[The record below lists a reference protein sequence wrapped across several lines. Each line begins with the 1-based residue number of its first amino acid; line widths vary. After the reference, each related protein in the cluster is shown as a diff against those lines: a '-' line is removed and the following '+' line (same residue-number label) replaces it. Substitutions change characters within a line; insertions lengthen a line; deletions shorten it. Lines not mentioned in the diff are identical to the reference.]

1 MKIFIP
7 RHIEWGLFNM
17 NVQIWPLNITMVQL
31 FILAWWLWL
40 TLAVWNS
47 LVKNWVDKIVSMILV
62 SPIFIIFCII
72 AFFKFS
78 ELKLVPFLAKMV
90 RTYFFDETKKF
101 QVNFKRI
108 DPLEVKIKRMKSN
121 EPEQI
126 IEVKKS
132 TMEKEKLDKLK
143 TFL

>member
-1 MKIFIP
+1 
-7 RHIEWGLFNM
+7 
-17 NVQIWPLNITMVQL
+17 
-31 FILAWWLWL
+31 
-40 TLAVWNS
+40 
-47 LVKNWVDKIVSMILV
+47 MILV

-78 ELKLVPFLAKMV
+78 ELKLIPFLAKMI

-108 DPLEVKIKRMKSN
+108 DPLEVKIKKMKSN
-121 EPEQI
+121 EPQQI